1 MHTTKQHHDEYNAPL
16 SHNGINTCFAIT
28 PCLLSVPCWSATFT
42 VSSGWSCDR
51 IPSRAASE
59 HTNVIYPTKPIIHNY
74 PLSNYPSPKTNIVNG
89 AHCYHTYCS
98 SWKLRLCRRIASE
111 CMMVISSGQCVSVVS
126 LFIGSVLLWSSGK
139 RKGKGS
145 TQEVNQRSFID
156 YRLSIIDI
164 FSLELTLNLVATHL
178 PNHVHFRDQVF
189 NLHVNNYLI
198 RVLINIDCPC

>member
-1 MHTTKQHHDEYNAPL
+1 MIQYPTSAYKKQHHDEYNAPL

-126 LFIGSVLLWSSGK
+126 LFIGSVLL
-139 RKGKGS
+139 
-145 TQEVNQRSFID
+145 
-156 YRLSIIDI
+156 LPIIDTGYWPLTRESSWVNI
-164 FSLELTLNLVATHL
+164 SRIRWNWSCELIITVTGVA
-178 PNHVHFRDQVF
+178 V
-189 NLHVNNYLI
+189 
-198 RVLINIDCPC
+198 